1 MKSDIYVPRSV
12 LAHAS
17 TAMEVNSSVEAR
29 PRGKLQQ
36 CGNCHAT
43 SFLVNGLC
51 LTCLFRGALE
61 DPANLADDGTF
72 AETVSELRIRDAKWR
87 LGNYEVLD
95 EIGRGGMGVIYRARE
110 SSSGRVVALK
120 RVSVERL
127 DSLQALARFRREAET
142 AAAFDHPNIVPV
154 YYVGESD
161 DGIPFFTMKLASRG
175 NLGTSRAALRNQ
187 PHQCVVMIAKVAR
200 AVEYAH
206 DQGVFHR
213 DLKPAN
219 ILLDE
224 SWEPLV
230 SDFGLAKWQ
239 NDPSQ
244 LTRTLTTLGTPSYL
258 APEQAA
264 GPSAQLTAAADVYSL
279 GAILFELLTGRPPF
293 LGENPFA
300 VIHQAAERPAPK
312 LRRFTREF
320 DRDLERICARCLE
333 RDPSVRYQSA
343 KDLGVDLD
351 SWLDDRPITARPAK
365 IPYRVA
371 RWARRNRM
379 LACSI
384 SACLALGATSVLWQV
399 RDRKLQSAAHE
410 SALAARSVA
419 VLPFFDL
426 DNVAD
431 DEALAQSVAS
441 SLQRELDLVGPARVR
456 AMPLQPSTGWLT
468 AEQIRRVGETA
479 KTRTVLTGTERT
491 VQGKK
496 RISIRL
502 VAVATGEPL
511 LVRVWEDNR
520 QRDSKK
526 VVDREIGR
534 AVYDILNAKDWS
546 DIIQS
551 RLDPGLRNEAAREA
565 MVAGRQL
572 MFRYTAV
579 DIDRAVDLF
588 RKAIRAEPTSSLAH
602 AYLAMAAAG
611 RTYFISDKSFLELA
625 RAEAHEALSLSPD
638 SSDAHRALAGVLY
651 QQGNFTEALAEEL
664 QTIEFAGLEQ
674 RTACFAGMTLDI
686 LGHPDHALSWYGLA
700 RQLSGPPGDVDW
712 GIGDCLVK
720 LCDDQRAQQAYER
733 TDELQPDRYQGL
745 VGLCHLRLL
754 QGDFAGARELCRRL
768 THDGV
773 NEGQQMAAQVE
784 LFARKFDVAERLYGE
799 LSKNDMD
806 GGGTFYGAVTF
817 QSALG
822 RLKQAIGDRS
832 GGKAL
837 LESCLMKEMAAA
849 EHEPTNPEA
858 FYRLSA
864 VEASLG
870 MSDSSL
876 QHLHKATNLGWLD
889 YRSLAMDPRFDSLRQ
904 SADFQEMI
912 KDLAIKVAAMRLNLR
927 DFTKIVQY

>member
-1 MKSDIYVPRSV
+1 MKVY
-12 LAHAS
+12 
-17 TAMEVNSSVEAR
+17 SSAELR
-29 PRGKLQQ
+29 LHGKLQQ
-36 CGNCHAT
+36 CGDCCTT
-43 SFLVNGLC
+43 SLLVNGIC
-51 LTCLFRGALE
+51 LTCLFRGALKD
-61 DPANLADDGTF
+61 DPTSLADSGTF
-72 AETVSELRIRDAKWR
+72 AETVTELRIRDSKWR

-110 SSSGRVVALK
+110 FPSGGVVALK

-154 YYVGESD
+154 YYVGEGD

-175 NLGTSRAALRNQ
+175 NLGAARATLRKE
-187 PHQCVVMIAKVAR
+187 PRRGVLIMAKVAR

-230 SDFGLAKWQ
+230 SDFGLAKRQ

-279 GAILFELLTGRPPF
+279 GAILFELLTRRPPF

-300 VIHQAAERPAPK
+300 VIHQASERPAPK
-312 LRRFTREF
+312 LRRFAREF
-320 DRDLERICARCLE
+320 DRDLETICARCLE

-343 KDLGVDLD
+343 KDLAVDLD

-371 RWARRNRM
+371 RWTRRNRM

-384 SACLALGATSVLWQV
+384 SACLVLGATSVLWQV
-399 RDRKLQSAAHE
+399 RDRKLESAAHE
-410 SALAARSVA
+410 SALATRSVA

-426 DNVAD
+426 DKIAD
-431 DEALAQSVAS
+431 DEVLAQSVAN
-441 SLQRELDLVGPARVR
+441 SLQRELDLLGPARVR
-456 AMPLQPSTGWLT
+456 TMPLMPSTGWLT
-468 AEQIRRVGETA
+468 TDQIRRVGETA
-479 KTRTVLTGTERT
+479 KARAVSTGTVRM
-491 VQGKK
+491 VRNKR
-496 RISIRL
+496 RISLRL
-502 VAVATGEPL
+502 LDASTAEPL
-511 LVRVWEDNR
+511 LVRVWEVDGR
-520 QRDSKK
+520 EYSKANVTK
-526 VVDREIGR
+526 EIG
-534 AVYDILNAKDWS
+534 ATINSILDTKDWS
-546 DIIQS
+546 NLTRS
-551 RLDPGLRNEAAREA
+551 RPDSDLRNGTAREA

-579 DIDRAVDLF
+579 DIDRAIDLF

-664 QTIEFAGLEQ
+664 QAVEFAGLEQ
-674 RTACFAGMTLDI
+674 RTACFVGMTLDI

-712 GIGDCLVK
+712 GIADCLVK

-784 LFARKFDVAERLYGE
+784 LFARKFDVAERLYSE

-837 LESCLMKEMAAA
+837 LESCLIKEMAAA

-864 VEASLG
+864 VEASLD

-912 KDLAIKVAAMRLNLR
+912 KDLAIKVAAMRSNLR

>member
-1 MKSDIYVPRSV
+1 MN
-12 LAHAS
+12 AC
-17 TAMEVNSSVEAR
+17 SSAELR
-29 PRGKLQQ
+29 LHGELQQ
-36 CGNCHAT
+36 CGNCCAT
-43 SFLVNGLC
+43 SLLVNGLC

-61 DPANLADDGTF
+61 DPADCADDETF
-72 AETVSELRIRDAKWR
+72 AETVSELRIRDSKWR

-110 SSSGRVVALK
+110 FPSGRVVALK

-142 AAAFDHPNIVPV
+142 AAAFEHPNIVRV
-154 YYVGESD
+154 FYVGESD

-187 PHQCVVMIAKVAR
+187 PRQSVLIMAKVAL

-219 ILLDE
+219 ILLDA

-239 NDPSQ
+239 NDSSE

-279 GAILFELLTGRPPF
+279 GAILFELLSGRPPF
-293 LGENPFA
+293 LGEHPLA
-300 VIHQAAERPAPK
+300 VIHQASERPAPK
-312 LRRFTREF
+312 LRRFTQEF
-320 DRDLERICARCLE
+320 DRDLETICAHCLE

-343 KDLGVDLD
+343 TDLALDLNN
-351 SWLDDRPITARPAK
+351 WLDDRPIRARPAK
-365 IPYRVA
+365 IPYRVV

-379 LACSI
+379 LASSV
-384 SACLALGATSVLWQV
+384 SACLVLGATSVLWQV
-399 RDRKLQSAAHE
+399 RDRKLQSAANE
-410 SALAARSVA
+410 SALATRSVA

-426 DNVAD
+426 DNVSSDGELSQA
-431 DEALAQSVAS
+431 VAS
-441 SLQRELDLVGPARVR
+441 SLQQELDLVGPARVR
-456 AMPLQPSTGWLT
+456 TVPSLPSADLPT
-468 AEQIRRVGETA
+468 AEQIRKAGETA
-479 KTRTVLTGTERT
+479 KARAVSTGTVRM
-491 VQGKK
+491 VRNKR
-496 RISIRL
+496 RISLRL
-502 VAVATGEPL
+502 LNASTAEPL
-511 LVRVWEDNR
+511 LVRVWEVDGR
-520 QRDSKK
+520 KYSKANVTK
-526 VVDREIGR
+526 EIG
-534 AVYDILNAKDWS
+534 ATINGILNTKDWS
-546 DIIQS
+546 NLTRS
-551 RLDPGLRNEAAREA
+551 RPDSDLRNGTAREA

-579 DIDRAVDLF
+579 DIDRAIDLF

-625 RAEAHEALSLSPD
+625 RAEAREALSLSPD
-638 SSDAHRALAGVLY
+638 SGDAHRALAGVLY

-664 QTIEFAGLEQ
+664 QTIEFAGLEE
-674 RTACFAGMTLDI
+674 RTACFVGMTLDI
-686 LGHPDHALSWYGLA
+686 LGHPDRALGWYGLA
-700 RQLSGPPGDVDW
+700 RQLSGPPGDVDL

-720 LCDDQRAQQAYER
+720 LCDDQRAQRAYER
-733 TDELQPDRYQGL
+733 ADELQPDGYQGL

-754 QGDFAGARELCRRL
+754 RGDFAGARELCRRL
-768 THDGV
+768 AHDGL
-773 NEGQQMAAQVE
+773 NEGQKMAAQVE

-799 LSKNDMD
+799 LSKSDMD
-806 GGGTFYGAVTF
+806 GGGMFYGALTF

-822 RLKQAIGDRS
+822 CAKQAIGDRS
-832 GGKAL
+832 GGKAVL
-837 LESCLMKEMAAA
+837 KSCLMKEMAAA

-858 FYRLSA
+858 FYRLAA

-904 SADFQEMI
+904 SADFREII
-912 KDLAIKVAAMRLNLR
+912 KDLAIKVAAMRSNLS

>member
-1 MKSDIYVPRSV
+1 MKVC
-12 LAHAS
+12 
-17 TAMEVNSSVEAR
+17 SSAELR
-29 PRGKLQQ
+29 PRGKLRQ
-36 CGNCHAT
+36 CGNCCAT

-61 DPANLADDGTF
+61 DPTNLADSGTF
-72 AETVSELRIRDAKWR
+72 AETVSELRIRDSKWR
-87 LGNYEVLD
+87 LGNYEVLN

-110 SSSGRVVALK
+110 FPSGQVVALK
-120 RVSVERL
+120 RVTIERL
-127 DSLQALARFRREAET
+127 DSPQALARFRREAEI
-142 AAAFDHPNIVPV
+142 AVAFDHPNIVPV

-175 NLGTSRAALRNQ
+175 NLGASRAALRNQ
-187 PHQCVVMIAKVAR
+187 PRQCVLIMAKVAR
-200 AVEYAH
+200 AIQYSHERGYL
-206 DQGVFHR
+206 HR

-239 NDPSQ
+239 NDSSQ

-258 APEQAA
+258 APEQAS

-279 GAILFELLTGRPPF
+279 GAILFDLLTGRPPF
-293 LGENPFA
+293 LGDHPLA
-300 VIHQAAERPAPK
+300 VIHQASERPAPK
-312 LRRFTREF
+312 LRRFARDV
-320 DRDLERICARCLE
+320 DRDLETICARCLE

-343 KDLGVDLD
+343 KDLALDLD

-379 LACSI
+379 LACSM

-410 SALAARSVA
+410 NALATRSVA
-419 VLPFFDL
+419 VLPLFDL
-426 DNVAD
+426 DNI
-431 DEALAQSVAS
+431 DEDEVLAQSVAG

-456 AMPLQPSTGWLT
+456 TMPLLPSTGWLT

-479 KTRTVLTGTERT
+479 KARAVLTGTVRM
-491 VQGKK
+491 VRNKR
-496 RISIRL
+496 RISLRL
-502 VAVATGEPL
+502 LNASTAEPL
-511 LVRVWEDNR
+511 LVRVWEVDGGKY
-520 QRDSKK
+520 SKANVTK
-526 VVDREIGR
+526 EIG
-534 AVYDILNAKDWS
+534 ATINGILDAKDWS
-546 DIIQS
+546 NLTRS
-551 RLDPGLRNEAAREA
+551 RPDSDLRNGTAREA

-579 DIDRAVDLF
+579 DIDRAIDLF

-611 RTYFISDKSFLELA
+611 RTYFLSDKSFLELA

-638 SSDAHRALAGVLY
+638 SSEAHRALAGVLY

-664 QTIEFAGLEQ
+664 QTIEFAGLEE
-674 RTACFAGMTLDI
+674 RTACFVGATLDV

-700 RQLSGPPGDVDW
+700 RQMSGPPGDVDW
-712 GIGDCLVK
+712 SIGDCLVK

-733 TDELQPDRYQGL
+733 TDELQPDCYQGL

-754 QGDFAGARELCRRL
+754 QGDFAGARELCHRL

-799 LSKNDMD
+799 LSENDMD

-837 LESCLMKEMAAA
+837 LESCLIKEMAAA

-870 MSDSSL
+870 MSDSSF

-889 YRSLAMDPRFDSLRQ
+889 YRSLAMDPRFDSVRQ

-912 KDLAIKVAAMRLNLR
+912 KDLAIKVAVMRSNLR